1 MSKTTR
7 LLKEAQYERTAS
19 MRGKKDNAVG
29 DPSGGIKKENMMKN
43 SWLVWVFVVGVVLT
57 ILIAFNYQGAQDTVP
72 LSEIFPETETYPLE
86 IEYVDEQPVNQTPP
100 SQSAGLI
107 AEGGPQLAKI
117 ESAPAPKAVS
127 APIIKK
133 EAPAPAPTPA
143 PVAKAPASKD
153 SKYSIQVASFKDK
166 AKAQKKVEELNKK
179 DYQAFL
185 MSKDVKDKGTWH
197 RVYVGKFSSK
207 SEATDYLP
215 KVKKDYSS
223 SFIIA
228 TK

>member
-1 MSKTTR
+1 M
-7 LLKEAQYERTAS
+7 KEAQYERTAS
-19 MRGKKDNAVG
+19 ILAKKDNALS
-29 DPSGGIKKENMMKN
+29 DAPGGIKKENTMKN

-100 SQSAGLI
+100 AQSAGLTS
-107 AEGGPQLAKI
+107 EGGQLLAQTENAPVKAVEAPI
-117 ESAPAPKAVS
+117 VEKAAPAPVPK
-127 APIIKK
+127 
-133 EAPAPAPTPA
+133 PAPA
-143 PVAKAPASKD
+143 AKTASSKD
-153 SKYSIQVASFKDK
+153 AKYSIQVASFKDK

-197 RVYVGKFSSK
+197 RVYIGKFNSK